1 MMQLFCARRRPTAK
15 PLSYPVGGE
24 HQHPGSSGMGV
35 LLRRPKA
42 GPHELSLRAVEL
54 ESLSRLLSV
63 CDLFCEFAFSFLR

>member
-54 ESLSRLLSV
+54 ESLNYPV
-63 CDLFCEFAFSFLR
+63 Y